1 MGLPL
6 RPGAR
11 PFDLPS
17 WKQLRETLFSVQRA
31 ITFQYSTAADQS
43 PGSLR
48 VGFPFAQ
55 TPPTNFL
62 SPYFGPR
69 RPVPSAPSVPSTRL
83 LIQQVVGYYDSLLL
97 FKYARVTSQVHVC
110 HNFFFIK
117 NGESRARGN
126 HRFSLKKGRQ
136 LFLKDLEIFVQSG

>member
-1 MGLPL
+1 MSEPFMGLPL

-97 FKYARVTSQVHVC
+97 HELRKFMFVIISFLLRTA
-110 HNFFFIK
+110 
-117 NGESRARGN
+117 
-126 HRFSLKKGRQ
+126 SLGPAETIGS
-136 LFLKDLEIFVQSG
+136 L